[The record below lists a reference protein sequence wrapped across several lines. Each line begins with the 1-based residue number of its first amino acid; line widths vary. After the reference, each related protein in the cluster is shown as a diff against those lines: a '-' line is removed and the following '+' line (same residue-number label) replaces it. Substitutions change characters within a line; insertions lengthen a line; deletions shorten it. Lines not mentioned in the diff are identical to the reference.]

1 MRMKHNQSFNYV
13 RNNMILTTLRKR
25 AAARKPRNQRPINR
39 IQNMMDKR
47 YYGISTINIFN
58 GFNKTILPE
67 DRNGNSLIIFSKELT
82 FSNMNS
88 IYLDYE
94 VYKIV
99 SYFKKAKTYNTKKL
113 ETFRYDD

>member
-13 RNNMILTTLRKR
+13 RNNMILTTLRR
-25 AAARKPRNQRPINR
+25 AAVRKSGNQRPINS
-39 IQNMMDKR
+39 IQIMHKG

-67 DRNGNSLIIFSKELT
+67 DHNENFLIIFSKELT
-82 FSNMNS
+82 FFNMNS

-94 VYKIV
+94 VSKIV
-99 SYFKKAKTYNTKKL
+99 SYFKEQKTYNTKKKL

>member
-13 RNNMILTTLRKR
+13 RNNMILTTLRR
-25 AAARKPRNQRPINR
+25 AAVRKSGNQRPINS
-39 IQNMMDKR
+39 IQNMHKR

-67 DRNGNSLIIFSKELT
+67 DHNENFLIIFSKELT
-82 FSNMNS
+82 FFNMNS

-99 SYFKKAKTYNTKKL
+99 SYFKEAKTYNTKKL

>member
-25 AAARKPRNQRPINR
+25 AEVRKPRNQRPINS
-39 IQNMMDKR
+39 IQIMHNR

-67 DRNGNSLIIFSKELT
+67 DHNENFLIIFSKELT
-82 FSNMNS
+82 FFNMNS

-94 VYKIV
+94 VSKIV
-99 SYFKKAKTYNTKKL
+99 SYFKEAKTYNTKKL

>member
-25 AAARKPRNQRPINR
+25 AAKSRNQRPINS
-39 IQNMMDKR
+39 IQIMHRR

-67 DRNGNSLIIFSKELT
+67 DHNENFLIIFSKELT
-82 FSNMNS
+82 FFNMNS

-94 VYKIV
+94 VSKIV
-99 SYFKKAKTYNTKKL
+99 SYFKEAKTYNTKKL
-113 ETFRYDD
+113 ESFRYDD

>member
-25 AAARKPRNQRPINR
+25 AAKSRNQRPINS
-39 IQNMMDKR
+39 IQIMHKR
-47 YYGISTINIFN
+47 YCGISTINIFN

-67 DRNGNSLIIFSKELT
+67 DHNENFLIIFSKELA
-82 FSNMNS
+82 FFNMNS

-94 VYKIV
+94 VSKIV
-99 SYFKKAKTYNTKKL
+99 SYFKEAKTYNTKKL

>member
-25 AAARKPRNQRPINR
+25 AAKSRNQRPINS
-39 IQNMMDKR
+39 IQIMHRR

-67 DRNGNSLIIFSKELT
+67 DHNGNSLIIFSKEFT

-94 VYKIV
+94 VSKIV
-99 SYFKKAKTYNTKKL
+99 SYFKEQKTYNTKKKL